1 MTDLVI
7 LWEASLLKV
16 LRNLSVSIVVDLLY
30 SRLGS
35 LRIARA
41 CEKDSFLSLPLL

>member
-7 LWEASLLKV
+7 LWEASLVKV
-16 LRNLSVSIVVDLLY
+16 LRNLSVSIVVDLL
-30 SRLGS
+30 SRDWAGS

-41 CEKDSFLSLPLL
+41 CEEDPFLSLP